1 MKKGQKIL
9 LGVISHWGVTPDN
22 FTAVIR
28 NLFDGLLSGHPIAA
42 LRCLGDRSP
51 ALKSWAER
59 REEKSPFVIKPIST
73 NWKAGFKN
81 PVKTRNEAF
90 FTGLTAVLLVGEVKH
105 RSAFEMVKIAL
116 RNGLNIYQSDEA
128 GEDVHLITEPQ
139 AIKAEE
145 GFVFGSLEN
154 LRRAGNGAIAESEPE
169 LWARL
174 AGEKKERKAARK

>member
-9 LGVISHWGVTPDN
+9 LGVISHWGVVPAN
-22 FTAVIR
+22 FTPVIR

-42 LRCLGDRSP
+42 LRCLGDRTP
-51 ALKSWAER
+51 ALRSWAER
-59 REEKSPFVIKPIST
+59 REEKSPFVIKPVST
-73 NWKAGFKN
+73 NWNAGFKN

-116 RNGLNIYQSDEA
+116 QSGLNIYQSDDA
-128 GEDVHLITEPQ
+128 GEDVHLINEPQ
-139 AIKAEE
+139 GIKTSEDFA
-145 GFVFGSLEN
+145 FGSLETI
-154 LRRAGNGAIAESEPE
+154 RRAGNGAIAESEPE

-174 AGEKKERKAARK
+174 AGEKKAHKANK